1 MIAVYMTFA
10 NEEEAKNIGDRL
22 LKERLV
28 ACINIFPIKSSYWW
42 HDRIQH
48 SEEFAVIAKTEK
60 EKFGKIKEVV
70 RSVHSYETPT
80 IVAFRITAG
89 DKDYLDWVRKEVR

>member
-10 NEEEAKNIGDRL
+10 NEDEAKNIGNEL

-42 HDRIQH
+42 HDRIQNA
-48 SEEFAVIAKTEK
+48 EEFVMIAKTK
-60 EKFGKIKEVV
+60 KGKFGRIKEVV
-70 RSVHSYETPT
+70 RSMHSYETPA
-80 IVAFRITAG
+80 IIAFRITAG
-89 DKDYLDWVRKEVR
+89 DKDYLDWINKEVR